1 MSPDPMLRQMRL
13 RLWLAAAL
21 PAVLVVL
28 VLLALFVQRHGHELL
43 QAKQHQAQ
51 AVAKQLASQA
61 EFSLFAADVQTL
73 QRLAATTKDSDDE
86 IVAVALRAANGQFQ
100 AGAGRFGAALP
111 DFTGNRVHLN
121 GERLWVIHEVRS
133 DLMAVD
139 DPLAAGL
146 LESGAADP
154 VLLGFV
160 ALEYDLIALQRSSQK
175 LLLWAL
181 AATGLALMLAALLS
195 ALIASSVTRPVAHI
209 SDVVRRIGSGEL
221 QARAE
226 LTRAGPMTQLARGI
240 NRMASQV
247 AVTQEELKL
256 QVQQATD
263 ELRLQKLEAERT
275 ARTDGL
281 TGLLRR
287 RAFIDLAEAEIQRS
301 LRYQDP
307 LSFIMFDVDHFKSI
321 NDTHGHACGDAA
333 LVHLADLLRQQMRDS
348 DLPCRWGGEEF
359 VVLLPRTSADVARH
373 AAERIRSHFEANPVR
388 WEARS
393 LRVTASFGVAAFD
406 ARDLSLSSMVARA
419 DAALYRAKRSGR
431 NRVEVAEYEGWA
443 AGGFEQPAA

>member
-1 MSPDPMLRQMRL
+1 MNPDPMLRQMRL

-28 VLLALFVQRHGHELL
+28 VLLAVFVQRHGHELL

-61 EFSLFAADVQTL
+61 EFALFAADVQTL
-73 QRLAATTKDSDDE
+73 QRLAGATKDSDGDL
-86 IVAVALRAANGQFQ
+86 VAVALRAANGHFQ
-100 AGAGRFGAALP
+100 AGAGRFGAQLP
-111 DFTGNRVHLN
+111 DFSGNRVHLN
-121 GERLWVIHEVRS
+121 GDRLWVIYEVRS
-133 DLMAVD
+133 QLMAVD

-146 LESGAADP
+146 LESGVAEP
-154 VLLGFV
+154 VVLGYV
-160 ALEYDLIALQRSSQK
+160 ALEYDLSAIQRSSRQ

-181 AATGLALMLAALLS
+181 AATGLALVLAALLS

-209 SDVVRRIGSGEL
+209 SDVVRRIGGGQL
-221 QARAE
+221 QARADVE
-226 LTRAGPMTQLARGI
+226 RCGPMAQLASGI
-240 NRMASQV
+240 NRMAGQV
-247 AVTQEELKL
+247 AVTHEALKL
-256 QVQQATD
+256 QVQEATE

-287 RAFIDLAEAEIQRS
+287 RAFIELADAEIQRC
-301 LRYQDP
+301 LRYEDP
-307 LSFIMFDVDHFKSI
+307 LSFIMFDVDHFKAI
-321 NDTHGHACGDAA
+321 NDNHGHACGDAA
-333 LVHLADLLRQQMRDS
+333 LVHLAELLREQMRES

-359 VVLLPRTSADVARH
+359 VVLLPRTSPDVARH

-388 WEARS
+388 WEDRS

-406 ARDLSLSSMVARA
+406 TRDLSLSNMVARA
-419 DAALYRAKRSGR
+419 DVALYRAKRNGR
-431 NRVEVAEYEGWA
+431 NRVEVAEGGSA
-443 AGGFEQPAA
+443 AGFEQPVT

>member
-43 QAKQHQAQ
+43 QAKQHQAL

-73 QRLAATTKDSDDE
+73 QRLASTTKDSDEE

-133 DLMAVD
+133 DLVAVD

-154 VLLGFV
+154 VLLGYV
-160 ALEYDLIALQRSSQK
+160 ALEYDLMALQRSSQK

-181 AATGLALMLAALLS
+181 AATGLALILAALLS

-209 SDVVRRIGSGEL
+209 SDVVRRIGGGEL

-226 LTRAGPMTQLARGI
+226 LARAGPMAQLASGI

-307 LSFIMFDVDHFKSI
+307 LSFIMFDVDHFKAI

-333 LVHLADLLRQQMRDS
+333 LVHLAELLREQMRDS

-373 AAERIRSHFEANPVR
+373 AAERIRCHFEANPVR
-388 WEARS
+388 WEEQE
-393 LRVTASFGVAAFD
+393 LKVMASFGVAAFSG
-406 ARDLSLSSMVARA
+406 RDLSLSNMVARA
-419 DAALYRAKRSGR
+419 DAALYRAKRNGR

>member
-1 MSPDPMLRQMRL
+1 MNPDPMLRQMRL

-28 VLLALFVQRHGHELL
+28 VLLAVFVQRHGHELL

-61 EFSLFAADVQTL
+61 EFALFAADVQTL
-73 QRLAATTKDSDDE
+73 QRLAGATKDSDSDV
-86 IVAVALRAANGQFQ
+86 VAVALRAAGGQFQ
-100 AGAGRFGAALP
+100 AGAGRFGAQLP
-111 DFTGNRVHLN
+111 DFSGNRVHLD

-133 DLMAVD
+133 PLMAVD

-146 LESGAADP
+146 LESGVAEP
-154 VLLGFV
+154 VVLGYV
-160 ALEYDLIALQRSSQK
+160 ALEYDLSALQRSSRQ

-209 SDVVRRIGSGEL
+209 SDVVRRIGGGQL
-221 QARAE
+221 QARADVE
-226 LTRAGPMTQLARGI
+226 RCGPMAQLASGI
-240 NRMASQV
+240 NRMAGQV
-247 AVTQEELKL
+247 AVTQEELKQ

-287 RAFIDLAEAEIQRS
+287 RAFIELADAEIQRS
-301 LRYQDP
+301 LRYEDP
-307 LSFIMFDVDHFKSI
+307 LSFIMFDVDHFKAI
-321 NDTHGHACGDAA
+321 NDNHGHACGDAA
-333 LVHLADLLRQQMRDS
+333 LVHLAELLREQMRDS

-373 AAERIRSHFEANPVR
+373 AAERIRCHFEANPVR
-388 WEARS
+388 WEDRS

-406 ARDLSLSSMVARA
+406 ACDLSLSSMVARA
-419 DAALYRAKRSGR
+419 DVALYRAKRNGR
-431 NRVEVAEYEGWA
+431 NRVEVAEGGFA
-443 AGGFEQPAA
+443 AGLEQPAA

>member
-1 MSPDPMLRQMRL
+1 MNPDPMLRQMRL

-21 PAVLVVL
+21 PAVLVML
-28 VLLALFVQRHGHELL
+28 VLLVLFVQRHSFELL
-43 QAKQHQAQ
+43 QAQQHQAQ

-61 EFSLFAADVQTL
+61 EFALFAADVQTL
-73 QRLAATTKDSDDE
+73 QRLAGATKDSDDDL
-86 IVAVALRAANGQFQ
+86 VAVALRAANGHFQ
-100 AGAGRFGAALP
+100 AGAGRFGAQLP
-111 DFTGNRVHLN
+111 DFSGNRVHLN
-121 GERLWVIHEVRS
+121 GDRLWVIYEVRS
-133 DLMAVD
+133 QLMAVD

-146 LESGAADP
+146 LESGVAESV
-154 VLLGFV
+154 VLGYV
-160 ALEYDLIALQRSSQK
+160 ALEYDLSALQRSSRQ

-181 AATGLALMLAALLS
+181 AATGLALVLAALLS

-209 SDVVRRIGSGEL
+209 SDVVRRIGGGQL
-221 QARAE
+221 QARADVE
-226 LTRAGPMTQLARGI
+226 RCGPMAQLASGI

-247 AVTQEELKL
+247 AVTQEELMQ

-287 RAFIDLAEAEIQRS
+287 RAFIELAEAEIQRS
-301 LRYQDP
+301 LRYEDP
-307 LSFIMFDVDHFKSI
+307 LSFIMFDVDHFKFI
-321 NDTHGHACGDAA
+321 NDNHGHPCGDAA
-333 LVHLADLLRQQMRDS
+333 LVHLAELLREQMRDS

-388 WEARS
+388 WKDRS

-406 ARDLSLSSMVARA
+406 ARDISLSSMVARA
-419 DAALYRAKRSGR
+419 DTALYRAKRNGR
-431 NRVEVAEYEGWA
+431 NRVEVAEGGFA
-443 AGGFEQPAA
+443 AGLEQPTA

>member
-1 MSPDPMLRQMRL
+1 MSLDPMLQQMRL

-21 PAVLVVL
+21 PALLVVL
-28 VLLALFVQRHGHELL
+28 VLLALFVQRHGYELL
-43 QAKQHQAQ
+43 QAKQHQAL

-61 EFSLFAADVQTL
+61 EFPLFAADVQTL
-73 QRLAATTKDSDDE
+73 QRLAATTKESDTD

-100 AGAGRFGAALP
+100 AGSGRFGAELP
-111 DFTGNRVHLN
+111 DFTGNRMHLN

-133 DLMAVD
+133 DLLAVD

-154 VLLGFV
+154 RVLGFV
-160 ALEYDLIALQRSSQK
+160 ALEYDLTPLQRSSQK

-181 AATGLALMLAALLS
+181 AATGLSLLLAALLS

-226 LTRAGPMTQLARGI
+226 LARAGLMAQLASGI
-240 NRMASQV
+240 NHMASQV
-247 AVTQEELKL
+247 AVTQEDLKL
-256 QVQQATD
+256 QVQQATE

-307 LSFIMFDVDHFKSI
+307 LSFIMFDVDHFKAI
-321 NDTHGHACGDAA
+321 NDTHGHTCGDVA
-333 LVHLADLLRQQMRDS
+333 LVHLAELLREQMRDS

-388 WEARS
+388 WEDRE
-393 LRVTASFGVAAFD
+393 LKVTASFGVAAFSD
-406 ARDLSLSSMVARA
+406 RDLSLSNMVARA
-419 DAALYRAKRSGR
+419 DVALYRAKRNGR
-431 NRVEVAEYEGWA
+431 NRVEVADGDLA
-443 AGGFEQPAA
+443 QGAVSV

>member
-28 VLLALFVQRHGHELL
+28 VLLALFVQRHGFELL
-43 QAKQHQAQ
+43 QAQQHQAQ

-61 EFSLFAADVQTL
+61 EFALFAADVQTL
-73 QRLAATTKDSDDE
+73 QRLAQTTKDSDGDL
-86 IVAVALRAANGQFQ
+86 VAVALRAATGQFQ
-100 AGAGRFGAALP
+100 AGAGRFGAELP
-111 DFTGNRVHLN
+111 DFSGNRLHLD

-133 DLMAVD
+133 QLMAVD

-146 LESGAADP
+146 LESGVAEP
-154 VLLGFV
+154 VVLGYV
-160 ALEYDLIALQRSSQK
+160 ALEYDLSALQRSSRQ

-195 ALIASSVTRPVAHI
+195 TLIASSVTRPVANI
-209 SDVVRRIGSGEL
+209 SDVVRRIGGGQL
-221 QARAE
+221 QARADVD
-226 LTRAGPMTQLARGI
+226 RCGPMAQLASGI
-240 NRMASQV
+240 NRMAGQV
-247 AVTQEELKL
+247 AVTHEALKL
-256 QVQQATD
+256 QVQEATE

-287 RAFIDLAEAEIQRS
+287 RAFIELADAEIQRC
-301 LRYQDP
+301 LRYEDP
-307 LSFIMFDVDHFKSI
+307 LSFIMFDVDHFKAI
-321 NDTHGHACGDAA
+321 NDNHGHACGDAA
-333 LVHLADLLRQQMRDS
+333 LVHLAELLREQMRES

-359 VVLLPRTSADVARH
+359 VVLLPRTSPDVARH

-388 WEARS
+388 WEDRS

-406 ARDLSLSSMVARA
+406 TRDLSLSNMVARA
-419 DAALYRAKRSGR
+419 DVALYRAKRNGR
-431 NRVEVAEYEGWA
+431 NRVEVAEGGSA
-443 AGGFEQPAA
+443 AGFEQPVT

>member
-1 MSPDPMLRQMRL
+1 MSHDPMLRQMRL

-43 QAKQHQAQ
+43 QAKQHQAL

-73 QRLAATTKDSDDE
+73 QRLASATKDSDED
-86 IVAVALRAANGQFQ
+86 IVAVALRAANGLFQ
-100 AGAGRFGAALP
+100 AGSGRFGAELP
-111 DFTGNRVHLN
+111 DFTGNRVHIN
-121 GERLWVIHEVRS
+121 GERLWVIYEVRS
-133 DLMAVD
+133 DLLAVD

-146 LESGAADP
+146 LESGGAAP
-154 VLLGFV
+154 VVLGFV
-160 ALEYDLIALQRSSQK
+160 ALEYDLSPLNRSSQQ

-181 AATGLALMLAALLS
+181 GATGLALVLAALLS

-209 SDVVRRIGSGEL
+209 SEVVRRIGSGEL

-226 LTRAGPMTQLARGI
+226 LSRAGPMAQLASGI
-240 NRMASQV
+240 NRMAAQV

-287 RAFIDLAEAEIQRS
+287 RAFIDLADAEIQRS

-307 LSFIMFDVDHFKSI
+307 LSFIMFDVDHFKAI

-333 LVHLADLLRQQMRDS
+333 LVHLANLLRDQMRDS

-373 AAERIRSHFEANPVR
+373 AAERIRCHFEANPVC

-431 NRVEVAEYEGWA
+431 NRVEMAEYEGWA
-443 AGGFEQPAA
+443 AAGGEQPAA

>member
-43 QAKQHQAQ
+43 QAKQHQAL

-73 QRLAATTKDSDDE
+73 QSLAEATKDSDED
-86 IVAVALRAANGQFQ
+86 IAAVALRAANGKFQ
-100 AGAGRFGAALP
+100 AGSGRFGAELP
-111 DFTGNRVHLN
+111 NFTGNRVHIN

-133 DLMAVD
+133 NLVAVD

-146 LESGAADP
+146 LESGAVDP
-154 VLLGFV
+154 FVLGYV
-160 ALEYDLIALQRSSQK
+160 ALEYDLSPLQRSSQQ

-181 AATGLALMLAALLS
+181 AATSLALFLAALFS

-209 SDVVRRIGSGEL
+209 SEVVRRIGSGEL
-221 QARAE
+221 QARAD
-226 LTRAGPMTQLARGI
+226 LGQVGLMADLAQGI
-240 NRMASQV
+240 NHMASRV
-247 AVTQEELKL
+247 AFTQEELKL

-287 RAFIDLAEAEIQRS
+287 RAFIELAEAEIQRS

-333 LVHLADLLRQQMRDS
+333 LVHLADLLREQMRDS

-359 VVLLPRTSADVARH
+359 VVLLPRTSADVALH

-406 ARDLSLSSMVARA
+406 VRDLSLSSMVARA
-419 DAALYRAKRSGR
+419 DTALYRAKRNGR
-431 NRVEVAEYEGWA
+431 NRVEVAEYEGRA
-443 AGGFEQPAA
+443 AGGLEQPAA